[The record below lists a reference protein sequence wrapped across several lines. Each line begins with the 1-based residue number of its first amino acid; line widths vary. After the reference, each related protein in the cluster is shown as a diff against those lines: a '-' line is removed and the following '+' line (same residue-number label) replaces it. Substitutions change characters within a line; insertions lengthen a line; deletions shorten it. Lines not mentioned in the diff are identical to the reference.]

1 MKNVLFFR
9 EGSEKLKQDYPGF
22 ANVDIEYESANLYE
36 VRKAEIHAR
45 MLAWII
51 DWAGPKHSKFKIAC
65 MARWIT
71 VTGLSCSIT
80 VINRD
85 HVADFN

>member
-1 MKNVLFFR
+1 MLRKMKNVLFFR

-36 VRKAEIHAR
+36 VRKAESHAR

-51 DWAGPKHSKFKIAC
+51 D
-65 MARWIT
+65 
-71 VTGLSCSIT
+71 
-80 VINRD
+80 
-85 HVADFN
+85 